1 MYTVLWM
8 TKIQTSVLVHL
19 KKNTQTKNKRKVA
32 LEAEELLP
40 VTLPKDIC
48 HGKHCV
54 YVGTVYSGTT
64 PEIQNRSLHVSLRTM
79 FSII

>member
-1 MYTVLWM
+1 M

-19 KKNTQTKNKRKVA
+19 KKKKNTKPKTKVA
-32 LEAEELLP
+32 LEAEKLLP
-40 VTLPKDIC
+40 VTLPKDISR
-48 HGKHCV
+48 GKHCV